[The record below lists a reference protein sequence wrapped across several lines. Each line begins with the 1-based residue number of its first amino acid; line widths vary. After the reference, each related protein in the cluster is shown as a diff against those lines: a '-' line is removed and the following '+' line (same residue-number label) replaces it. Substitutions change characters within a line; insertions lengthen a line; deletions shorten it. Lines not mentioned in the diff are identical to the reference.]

1 MRTSLDHLEEGHEL
15 EEAKQLHQP
24 NEPEEAVEA
33 RRRAA
38 ARAEDETERER
49 RDEVEE
55 EEAAHVVD
63 RDEPMVGHEVAVP
76 EVPRVERDAQVG
88 DEEAVE
94 DEVDD
99 VERLRVPVRQSVS
112 ATRITSR
119 GD

>member
-1 MRTSLDHLEEGHEL
+1 MRASIDHLEEGHEL
-15 EEAKQLHQP
+15 EEAEQLHQP
-24 NEPEEAVEA
+24 DEPEEAVEA

-55 EEAAHVVD
+55 EEAANVVD
-63 RDEPMVGHEVAVP
+63 RDEPVVGHEVSVP

-99 VERLRVPVRQSVS
+99 VERLRAPVRQSVS
-112 ATRITSR
+112 ATHITSH
-119 GD
+119 GE